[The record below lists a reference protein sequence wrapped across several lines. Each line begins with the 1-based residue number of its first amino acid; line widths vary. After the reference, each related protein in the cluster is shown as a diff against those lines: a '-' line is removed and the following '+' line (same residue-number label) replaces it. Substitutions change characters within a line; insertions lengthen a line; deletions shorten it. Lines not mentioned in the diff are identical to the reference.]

1 MRLCVS
7 QLGGEVAEDG
17 WRMAMNSLA
26 RAWTI
31 NFVIAF
37 SFANASTI
45 VDAAE
50 DLGPSEHYLSLRH
63 SLIPM
68 FGRLV
73 VSPQNFFHE
82 EHFPMNRLDPRA
94 RVYARAALGEERIG
108 LQFDLTRQRG
118 AIWLLGFVG
127 DQSDV
132 DLVGKFVDKRNQLNP
147 KDRTSPSEDILLA
160 GDVGFFTGAFIARS
174 AKGSE
179 DLVGRYAKLA
189 AWSGGDDLMSA
200 EGLRRAKERW
210 GNFMSAAY
218 SYSRADELWSIII
231 KGDPDTGQ
239 KPLPANRVA
248 MLESIKNGRYK
259 IIMAERRAPPAELD
273 QILGQCMKAWGKEI
287 DQFIA
292 EVDGKPNTSTTQPVV
307 SSVDSL
313 TRGAVQSERDS
324 IGKVIA
330 EALDAY
336 ESARAEIS
344 KGNPDLR
351 IISSRLADDG
361 NAIDDKRIQGS
372 RAEFNRELT
381 RLSEFLS
388 LLEKQRCVYGPAAV
402 STAVRELF
410 VETERGSGNYTI
422 QREEE
427 RTVAIP
433 IMGSE
438 EMAKTIRSS
447 PRMLPTVQ
455 DGRLVIYMIKRD
467 DRWLWNPFGW

>member
-1 MRLCVS
+1 
-7 QLGGEVAEDG
+7 
-17 WRMAMNSLA
+17 
-26 RAWTI
+26 
-31 NFVIAF
+31 
-37 SFANASTI
+37 
-45 VDAAE
+45 
-50 DLGPSEHYLSLRH
+50 
-63 SLIPM
+63 
-68 FGRLV
+68 
-73 VSPQNFFHE
+73 
-82 EHFPMNRLDPRA
+82 
-94 RVYARAALGEERIG
+94 
-108 LQFDLTRQRG
+108 
-118 AIWLLGFVG
+118 
-127 DQSDV
+127 
-132 DLVGKFVDKRNQLNP
+132 
-147 KDRTSPSEDILLA
+147 
-160 GDVGFFTGAFIARS
+160 
-174 AKGSE
+174 
-179 DLVGRYAKLA
+179 
-189 AWSGGDDLMSA
+189 
-200 EGLRRAKERW
+200 
-210 GNFMSAAY
+210 
-218 SYSRADELWSIII
+218 
-231 KGDPDTGQ
+231 
-239 KPLPANRVA
+239 
-248 MLESIKNGRYK
+248 
-259 IIMAERRAPPAELD
+259 
-273 QILGQCMKAWGKEI
+273 
-287 DQFIA
+287 
-292 EVDGKPNTSTTQPVV
+292 
-307 SSVDSL
+307 
-313 TRGAVQSERDS
+313 
-324 IGKVIA
+324 VIA